1 MKKITVTVSGISPFV
16 MEVDY
21 RPEKSE
27 LGNILRALSCAT
39 EIVSREAVKI
49 GDVDSIACMP
59 SYEDEVKADSDTLEN
74 IKNSLSK
81 NTHLLKSEFFTI
93 ESTLPTPEEL
103 DNIFAQLCEEFARTP
118 LSCFTFSA
126 FFNEFVERTKGLI
139 VMKMN
144 VKPEC
149 MFSQNALRG
158 KSIRPKH

>member
-1 MKKITVTVSGISPFV
+1 MKKITVTVSGLSPFQ

-59 SYEDEVKADSDTLEN
+59 VYEEEVKADSDTLEN

-81 NTHLLKSEFFTI
+81 NKVAEKRILHY
-93 ESTLPTPEEL
+93 
-103 DNIFAQLCEEFARTP
+103 
-118 LSCFTFSA
+118 
-126 FFNEFVERTKGLI
+126 
-139 VMKMN
+139 
-144 VKPEC
+144 
-149 MFSQNALRG
+149 
-158 KSIRPKH
+158 